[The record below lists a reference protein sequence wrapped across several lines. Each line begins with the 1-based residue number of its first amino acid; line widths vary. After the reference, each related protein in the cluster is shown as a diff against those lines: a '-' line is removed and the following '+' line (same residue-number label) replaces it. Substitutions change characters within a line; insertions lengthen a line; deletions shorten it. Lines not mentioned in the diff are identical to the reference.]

1 MLTFT
6 LLFQCVGGNSF
17 GKRLV
22 TVLGLLMANKDTQVI
37 LYRLAEQDRKL
48 DAIHEQAVITNRRVA
63 KLEKWQAFI
72 EGGLA
77 VLTVLVLP
85 LLLYV
90 IASAGLGPQAI
101 AL

>member
-1 MLTFT
+1 
-6 LLFQCVGGNSF
+6 
-17 GKRLV
+17 
-22 TVLGLLMANKDTQVI
+22 MAYKDIQVI

-48 DAIHEQAVITNRRVA
+48 DAIHELAVITNRRVA
-63 KLEKWQAFI
+63 KLEKWQSFV

-77 VLTVLVLP
+77 VLTILVVP
-85 LLLYV
+85 LLIYV

>member
-1 MLTFT
+1 MT
-6 LLFQCVGGNSF
+6 
-17 GKRLV
+17 K
-22 TVLGLLMANKDTQVI
+22 KDIHII

-63 KLEKWQAFI
+63 KLEKWQSFI

-77 VLTVLVLP
+77 VLTILVVP
-85 LLLYV
+85 LVIYL
-90 IASAGLGPQAI
+90 IASVGLGPQAI